1 MPSAKK
7 IVPAPQLV
15 SPYLHRSVRLDR
27 ITEKIMV
34 ILKKAVSSLL
44 DPQVQFEV
52 VCNRGRCLDSKGG
65 KRNAECMKK
74 YRAACF

>member
-34 ILKKAVSSLL
+34 ILKSSFLVTRSSSPIL
-44 DPQVQFEV
+44 KLSATVA
-52 VCNRGRCLDSKGG
+52 GT
-65 KRNAECMKK
+65 
-74 YRAACF
+74 

>member
-15 SPYLHRSVRLDR
+15 SPYPHRSVRLDVSQKNYGNFKKQFPR
-27 ITEKIMV
+27 YS
-34 ILKKAVSSLL
+34 ILKSN
-44 DPQVQFEV
+44 FEV
-52 VCNRGRCLDSKGG
+52 VCNRGRYLDSKGG
-65 KRNAECMKK
+65 KRKAECMKK